1 MRLGPA
7 VAIGLLLL
15 AGCGRDGGG
24 ASGSAEI
31 LSTRDWTRE
40 EGWFGGFSG
49 LHVFAGGTRALV
61 LNDSARLVAV
71 RLIRD
76 GAGRLAGVEPEGTWR
91 LHSSAGRVLTG
102 SLADSEGLAVADDG
116 TIFVSF
122 EGVHRVARYDSPEVS
137 AQGLNAPGVFHG
149 LPENGSLE
157 ALAIDA
163 RGRLYTMPEAGRDDD
178 GNIPVWRSEAGR
190 WQVAFA
196 LPARGRFRPVGAD
209 IGPDGRF
216 YLLERSVSLLGFRS
230 RLRRWR
236 LTDSGVADEETLLTT
251 ATGTHDNLEGLSV
264 WRDGDGALR
273 ATMISDDNFLKIQR
287 TELLECRLPE

>member
-1 MRLGPA
+1 MRFGPA
-7 VAIGLLLL
+7 VAIALLLL
-15 AGCGRDGGG
+15 AGCGQEGTGTSGG
-24 ASGSAEI
+24 AELLTARAWS
-31 LSTRDWTRE
+31 RD

-49 LHVFAGGTRALV
+49 LHVFPGGSRALV

-76 GAGRLAGVEPEGTWR
+76 GAGQLTGVEPERTWR
-91 LHSSAGRVLTG
+91 LRSSAGRVLSG
-102 SLADSEGLAVADDG
+102 RVADSEGLAVAENG

-122 EGVHRVARYDSPEVS
+122 EGVHRVVRYDTPQAP
-137 AQGLNAPGVFHG
+137 AQGQNAPQVFG
-149 LPENGSLE
+149 DLPDNGSLE

-163 RGRLYTMPEAGRDDD
+163 RGRLYTMPEAGRDAE
-178 GNIPVWRSEAGR
+178 GNIPVWRGEAGR
-190 WQVAFA
+190 WQVAFS

-230 RLRRWR
+230 RLRRWT
-236 LTDSGVADEETLLTT
+236 LTETGVTEEQTLLTT
-251 ATGTHDNLEGLSV
+251 DAGTHDNLEGLSV

-287 TELLECRLPE
+287 TELIEYRLPQ